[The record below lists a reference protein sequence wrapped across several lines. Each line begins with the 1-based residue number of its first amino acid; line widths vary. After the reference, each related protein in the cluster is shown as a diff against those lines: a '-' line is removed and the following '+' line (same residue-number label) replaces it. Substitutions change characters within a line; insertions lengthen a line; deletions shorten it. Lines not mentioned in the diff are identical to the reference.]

1 MKTFW
6 KIVFATL
13 FAVGVD
19 YYLSA
24 FGEERSIAYNFIDIF
39 VFFSALLAFK
49 QVPKV
54 PKRKLMIGANTFAL
68 LLSLALVIGK
78 AVYDTNSISL
88 LIAGVPQITITLIS
102 LTGFTVV
109 ISAVTYILFAALAK
123 NESKLDAKLWK
134 FFAHPKAF
142 LMIWAVIFICWI
154 PCFLAYYPGIWSYD
168 IETQTGMAGGIY
180 SRFHPPIHTLL
191 WDLAL
196 RASQHINLPAYVFYA
211 IPQMLVLSFAFAC
224 VIKYLIKREAKQLG
238 DFVCTTVFCV
248 KSNVGDFLAG
258 NDKGCLLYNLFGTT
272 DCGDTK
278 PK

>member
-142 LMIWAVIFICWI
+142 LMIWAVILSVGYLVFWLIIRGYGLMILKLKLAWQVVFI
-154 PCFLAYYPGIWSYD
+154 LGS
-168 IETQTGMAGGIY
+168 
-180 SRFHPPIHTLL
+180 IHQSIL
-191 WDLAL
+191 
-196 RASQHINLPAYVFYA
+196 
-211 IPQMLVLSFAFAC
+211 C
-224 VIKYLIKREAKQLG
+224 
-238 DFVCTTVFCV
+238 
-248 KSNVGDFLAG
+248 
-258 NDKGCLLYNLFGTT
+258 FGT
-272 DCGDTK
+272 
-278 PK
+278 